1 MSIEIPHTVGAR
13 QSRAKLGT
21 NGLSKQSLLRSYKR
35 TYINYTRNYKSIS
48 EVKSRSVVRD
58 EGEGG
63 REVNVNRF
71 LIKLGRTGDGPLFIV
86 TNARTVRIGGLNDRS
101 MFVRY
106 VFELLARINT
116 NIKRKQNSTV
126 TNHHHCSQ
134 EREITREGESHDKT
148 R

>member
-1 MSIEIPHTVGAR
+1 MD
-13 QSRAKLGT
+13 
-21 NGLSKQSLLRSYKR
+21 GLSKPSLLRSYKR
-35 TYINYTRNYKSIS
+35 TYINYTRTYKSVS

-63 REVNVNRF
+63 KEVNVNRF

-116 NIKRKQNSTV
+116 NIKRKLHGHKPITTAAKNEK
-126 TNHHHCSQ
+126 SQ
-134 EREITREGESHDKT
+134 GRGKATIKQGNTETKGEG
-148 R
+148 